1 MSSFFSFFS
10 SLPVAAVMWQVDTA
24 RGATDPR
31 SGGGRPSYSVEARWS
46 TVGYGQ
52 VTSISKGRL
61 TGPAIGLDMSAP
73 VAVPVIL

>member
-1 MSSFFSFFS
+1 M
-10 SLPVAAVMWQVDTA
+10 VRQVDEAGGHRARVDTA
-24 RGATDPR
+24 RGATDPG
-31 SGGGRPSYSVEARWS
+31 SGGARVTNSVEAGWV

-52 VTSISKGRL
+52 VTSISKGFL

>member
-1 MSSFFSFFS
+1 VCGV
-10 SLPVAAVMWQVDTA
+10 LPLSGLRRGSHVADDPLTHCGVF
-24 RGATDPR
+24 RGA
-31 SGGGRPSYSVEARWS
+31 GRRNHSVEARWS

-52 VTSISKGRL
+52 VTSISKGLL